1 MAKAPAPS
9 QRQSHWAI
17 HVDMPTRMRLFS
29 GIVLFVYAF
38 THFVNHALGL
48 ISLDALEAGR
58 VWFVFVWRS
67 TPGSILLLGSL
78 AVHVTFALWKL
89 YQRRTFN
96 WARWE
101 WAQLFL
107 GLAIPILLVPHM
119 LDTRM
124 MATAFGVTDSYAYVL
139 LRVWPGQAVNQ
150 TLLLLIVWIHGC
162 LGLHYWLR
170 LKSWYRRLLPWL
182 LGAAVLLPVLALL
195 GFVNGGRVTHELAKH
210 DFWLKAVR
218 LASNWP
224 GELAEAVK
232 AELTRYLLL
241 GFALLLLLVAAGR
254 GGRALWDRRVK
265 TVTVRYPD
273 GRRVVIPRG
282 VTVLEASRR
291 AGLPH
296 AAVCGGRG
304 RCSTCRVRV
313 GKGADTLPPPIDD
326 ERRVLD
332 RVGARLNE
340 RLACQI
346 RPRYDIDVTPLLP
359 DSAGPEDAEG
369 RPVYTFGEEQ
379 HVAVLVSDLR
389 GRWLLAD
396 NREAPD
402 LVFLLNQYYRAMAR
416 CVEQVGG
423 RVQRFDSG
431 RLIALFGIGQGAAP
445 GSISAMAASCLMAN
459 ALRHF
464 NEGYASEL
472 GKPLATGVGIH
483 VGKAV
488 IGEVGSYGQPTLTAI
503 GDVTGVAARLQAA
516 TVSYRCQI
524 LISEDVA
531 EWSGAN
537 LAGLPKHP
545 VYTRAGQGPTMAY
558 AVDDPLKLGEVLLK
572 QAGRLGRKPAR
583 RRAQKR
589 KAPAAAATPDTTIPE
604 PPKDAAPEPA
614 AEKAN
619 GPASPVKTAESK
631 AGKAA
636 GAKPQKAPAPKAE
649 KSSEP
654 APAKPAAS
662 EPASPAKK
670 SAQAVPT
677 PRVAS

>member
-1 MAKAPAPS
+1 MAKAKAPPPS
-9 QRQSHWAI
+9 PRQSHWAI

-38 THFVNHALGL
+38 THFLNHALGL
-48 ISLDALEAGR
+48 VSLDALEAGR
-58 VWFVFVWRS
+58 VWFVWVWRS
-67 TPGSILLLGSL
+67 VPGSILLLGSL
-78 AVHVTFALWKL
+78 AVHVTFAMWKL

-101 WAQLFL
+101 WAQLLL
-107 GLAIPILLVPHM
+107 GLAIPLMLVPHL

-124 MATAFGVTDSYAYVL
+124 MSTAFGVNDSYAYVL
-139 LRVWPGQAVNQ
+139 LRVWPGNAVSQ
-150 TLLLLIVWIHGC
+150 TLLLLFVWIHGC

-170 LKSWYRRLLPWL
+170 LKAWYRRLLPWL
-182 LGAAVLLPVLALL
+182 LGAAVLLPALALL
-195 GFVNGGRVTHELAKH
+195 GFVNGGRITHELAKN
-210 DFWLKAVR
+210 DFWLKAVK
-218 LASNWP
+218 LAANWP
-224 GELAEAVK
+224 DELAEAVK

-241 GFALLLLLVAAGR
+241 GFALLLLIVAAGR
-254 GGRALWDRRVK
+254 GLRFLIDKRRR

-273 GRRVVIPRG
+273 GRRVTIPRG

-313 GKGADTLPPPIDD
+313 GKGAENLPPPIDD
-326 ERRVLD
+326 ERRILD

-346 RPRYDIDVTPLLP
+346 RPRGDIDVTPLLP
-359 DSAGPEDAEG
+359 ASAGPEDAEG
-369 RPVYTFGEEQ
+369 RPVYSFGEEQ

-389 GRWLLAD
+389 GRWLLAED
-396 NREAPD
+396 REATD

-431 RLIALFGIGQGAAP
+431 RLIAIFGVGSGAAT

-464 NEGYASEL
+464 NEGYATEL
-472 GKPLATGVGIH
+472 GKPLATGTGIH

-503 GDVTGVAARLQAA
+503 GDVTGIAARLQAA

-524 LISEDVA
+524 LISEEIA

-545 VYTRAGQGPTMAY
+545 VYTRAGQGPTMAF

-583 RRAQKR
+583 RRAAKR
-589 KAPAAAATPDTTIPE
+589 KKPPAASPETTIPE
-604 PPKDAAPEPA
+604 PPAETTPEP
-614 AEKAN
+614 
-619 GPASPVKTAESK
+619 P
-631 AGKAA
+631 
-636 GAKPQKAPAPKAE
+636 PQGG
-649 KSSEP
+649 
-654 APAKPAAS
+654 
-662 EPASPAKK
+662 
-670 SAQAVPT
+670 QAVPT

>member
-9 QRQSHWAI
+9 PRQSHWAI

-29 GIVLFVYAF
+29 GIVLFVYAL
-38 THFVNHALGL
+38 THFINHALGL

-58 VWFVFVWRS
+58 LWFVAVWRS
-67 TPGSILLLGSL
+67 LPGSILLLGSL
-78 AVHVTFALWKL
+78 AVHITFALWKL
-89 YQRRTFN
+89 FQRRTFN

-101 WAQLFL
+101 WMQLFL
-107 GLAIPILLVPHM
+107 GLIIPLLLVPHL

-124 MATAFGVTDSYAYVL
+124 MNTAFGVEDSYAYVL
-139 LRVWPGQAVNQ
+139 LRVWPDAAWSQ
-150 TLLLLIVWIHGC
+150 TLLLLFVWIHGC

-170 LKSWYRRLLPWL
+170 LKAWYRRLLPWL
-182 LGAAVLLPVLALL
+182 LGAAVLIPACALL
-195 GFVNGGRVTHELAKH
+195 GFVNGGRTVAELSKH
-210 DFWLKAVR
+210 DFWLKAVKVS
-218 LASNWP
+218 ANWP

-232 AELTRYLLL
+232 AALTRYLMLA
-241 GFALLLLLVAAGR
+241 FAALLLIVAAGR
-254 GGRALWDRRVK
+254 GVRAVFDKYRR

-273 GRRVVIPRG
+273 GRRVTVPRG

-304 RCSTCRVRV
+304 RCSTCRVRI
-313 GKGADTLPPPIDD
+313 GKGGETLPPPIDD

-346 RPRYDIDVTPLLP
+346 KPRNDIDVTPLLP
-359 DSAGPEDAEG
+359 ASAGPEDTEG

-389 GRWLLAD
+389 GRWLLAED
-396 NREAPD
+396 REAPD
-402 LVFLLNQYYRAMAR
+402 LVFLLNQYLRAMAS
-416 CVEQVGG
+416 CIEQVGG

-431 RLIALFGIGQGAAP
+431 RLIALFGIGQGAAT

-472 GKPLATGVGIH
+472 GKPLAIGTGIH

-488 IGEVGSYGQPTLTAI
+488 IGEVGTYDQPTLTAI
-503 GDVTGVAARLQAA
+503 GDVTGIAARLQAA

-524 LISEDVA
+524 LISGDIA

-537 LAGLPKHP
+537 LAGLPKHTI
-545 VYTRAGQGPTMAY
+545 YTRAGQNPTEAY
-558 AVDDPLKLGEVLLK
+558 AVDDPLKLGEVLIK

-583 RRAQKR
+583 R
-589 KAPAAAATPDTTIPE
+589 KAAKPKKPPAASPETTIPE
-604 PPKDAAPEPA
+604 PPADAAPD
-614 AEKAN
+614 
-619 GPASPVKTAESK
+619 
-631 AGKAA
+631 
-636 GAKPQKAPAPKAE
+636 PAP
-649 KSSEP
+649 EP
-654 APAKPAAS
+654 TPPTATGK
-662 EPASPAKK
+662 
-670 SAQAVPT
+670 AQAVPT
-677 PRVAS
+677 SRVAS